1 MEENRKE
8 NIKNTP
14 NVQAGDDMQT
24 PHKRRVRY
32 KGTHPRK
39 YSEKYKELNPE
50 KYADTVAKV
59 IRKGNTP
66 AAIHISISEKEIL
79 YLNQNKPGQLVKDP
93 TKA

>member
-1 MEENRKE
+1 MEENREE

-32 KGTHPRK
+32 KGK
-39 YSEKYKELNPE
+39 YPKKFEEKYKELQPE
-50 KYADTVAKV
+50 KYQDTVQHV

-66 AAIHISISEKEIL
+66 AGMHISIMVKEIL
-79 YLNQNKPGQLVKDP
+79 DFLQKFYLS
-93 TKA
+93 